1 VGNQN
6 TPMKKSSSTSAT
18 TTASLTTS
26 SAFRDLFSQHKPD
39 LRNAHIAVLRR
50 LDYEI
55 YYINDRI
62 LHRDVT
68 SGYAVR
74 RVQMLLHEAKSALEA
89 VGCTSV
95 VLDAFQNPDST
106 VGRSYCYRF
115 NDSSLTFTGKSTPKY
130 VQGIA

>member
-1 VGNQN
+1 
-6 TPMKKSSSTSAT
+6 MKT

-26 SAFRDLFSQHKPD
+26 SAFRDLFKHHKPD

-68 SGYAVR
+68 ADYALRKVK
-74 RVQMLLHEAKSALEA
+74 MLLHEAKSSLEA
-89 VGCTSV
+89 VGCVAV
-95 VLDAFQNPDST
+95 VFDAFQNPDAT

-115 NDSSLTFTGKSTPKY
+115 KDSNLTFTGKSTPKY

>member
-1 VGNQN
+1 
-6 TPMKKSSSTSAT
+6 MKTTT

-26 SAFRDLFSQHKPD
+26 SAFRNLFSHHKPD

-68 SGYAVR
+68 PDYALRKVK
-74 RVQMLLHEAKSALEA
+74 MLLQEAKSALEA
-89 VGCTSV
+89 VGCVQV
-95 VLDAFQNPDST
+95 VLDAFQNPDAT

-115 NDSSLTFTGKSTPKY
+115 KDSSLTFTGKSTPKY

>member
-1 VGNQN
+1 
-6 TPMKKSSSTSAT
+6 MKT
-18 TTASLTTS
+18 TTCSSLTTS
-26 SAFRDLFSQHKPD
+26 SAFRDLFRHHKPD

-68 SGYAVR
+68 PDYALRKVK
-74 RVQMLLHEAKSALEA
+74 MLLQEAKSALEA
-89 VGCTSV
+89 VGCVQV
-95 VLDAFQNPDST
+95 VLDAFQNPDAT

-115 NDSSLTFTGKSTPKY
+115 KDSSLTFTGKSTPKY

>member
-1 VGNQN
+1 
-6 TPMKKSSSTSAT
+6 MKT

-39 LRNAHIAVLRR
+39 NRSAHISVLRR

-68 SGYAVR
+68 PDYALRKVK
-74 RVQMLLHEAKSALEA
+74 MLLHEAKSALEA
-89 VGCTSV
+89 VGCVQV
-95 VLDAFQNPDST
+95 VLDAFQNPDAT
-106 VGRSYCYRF
+106 VGRSYCYGF
-115 NDSSLTFTGKSTPKY
+115 KDSTLTFTGKSTPKY